1 MFIAELEGWICFEFK
16 LTSMLNLVPYPWTS
30 INPFEAMKMAFEVTF
45 MKISYCVRP
54 DLIWDGPILSVPQ
67 HRVGMTL
74 HCGYLHPP

>member
-1 MFIAELEGWICFEFK
+1 
-16 LTSMLNLVPYPWTS
+16 
-30 INPFEAMKMAFEVTF
+30 MKMAFEVTF
-45 MKISYCVRP
+45 MKISYCVGC